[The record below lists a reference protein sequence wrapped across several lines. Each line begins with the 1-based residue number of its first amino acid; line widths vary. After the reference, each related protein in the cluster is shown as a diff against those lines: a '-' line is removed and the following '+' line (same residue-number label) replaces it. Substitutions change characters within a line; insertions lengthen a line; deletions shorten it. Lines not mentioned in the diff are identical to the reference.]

1 MNWIHCNTIDN
12 NRTAHL
18 SARAVEFS
26 SRFSSDMAVD
36 DSSVA
41 AQSLALLDVQL
52 NAMDADAM
60 VRAQS
65 IRLKREKVAQLQKS
79 VAQVE

>member
-1 MNWIHCNTIDN
+1 
-12 NRTAHL
+12 
-18 SARAVEFS
+18 
-26 SRFSSDMAVD
+26 MAVD

-65 IRLKREKVAQLQKS
+65 IRLKREKVAHLQKS